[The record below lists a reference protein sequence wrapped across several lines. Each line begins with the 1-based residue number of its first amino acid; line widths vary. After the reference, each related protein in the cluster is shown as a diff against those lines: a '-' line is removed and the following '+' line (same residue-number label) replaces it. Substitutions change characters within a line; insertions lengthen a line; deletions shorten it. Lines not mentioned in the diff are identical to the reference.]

1 MENKDDTVREL
12 MGKLMAHDSE
22 QRNVK
27 QEAMLQTE
35 ELTSEIKML
44 QEQLRMVRE
53 LILLKSRLSIL
64 PLHSSLRRF
73 CNLLPLRRKLL
84 CCPSE

>member
-1 MENKDDTVREL
+1 MLELQGEMENKDDTVREL

-35 ELTSEIKML
+35 ELTGEIKVL

-53 LILLKSRLSIL
+53 LILTDFIKTSIEYYFYL
-64 PLHSSLRRF
+64 
-73 CNLLPLRRKLL
+73 CTLL
-84 CCPSE
+84 

>member
-1 MENKDDTVREL
+1 MLELQGEMENKDDTVREL

-35 ELTSEIKML
+35 ELTGEIKVL

-53 LILLKSRLSIL
+53 LILTVFIKTSVEYFTSAL
-64 PLHSSLRRF
+64 F
-73 CNLLPLRRKLL
+73 
-84 CCPSE
+84 SEACL

>member
-35 ELTSEIKML
+35 ELTGEIKML

-53 LILLKSRLSIL
+53 LTLTDFMKTLIEYFASA
-64 PLHSSLRRF
+64 
-73 CNLLPLRRKLL
+73 L
-84 CCPSE
+84 CSEAFL

>member
-35 ELTSEIKML
+35 ELTGEIKLL

-53 LILLKSRLSIL
+53 LTLTHFMKTSIEYFA
-64 PLHSSLRRF
+64 SA
-73 CNLLPLRRKLL
+73 L
-84 CCPSE
+84 CSEAFL

>member
-22 QRNVK
+22 QRNAK

-35 ELTSEIKML
+35 ELTGEIKML
-44 QEQLRMVRE
+44 QEQLLVVRE
-53 LILLKSRLSIL
+53 LTLTDFIKTSIEYFAS
-64 PLHSSLRRF
+64 PLYAEMF
-73 CNLLPLRRKLL
+73 F
-84 CCPSE
+84 

>member
-22 QRNVK
+22 QRNAK

-35 ELTSEIKML
+35 ELTGEIKML
-44 QEQLRMVRE
+44 QEQLLVVRE
-53 LILLKSRLSIL
+53 LTLTDFIKTSIEYFAS
-64 PLHSSLRRF
+64 PLY
-73 CNLLPLRRKLL
+73 
-84 CCPSE
+84 SEVFL

>member
-22 QRNVK
+22 QRNAK

-35 ELTSEIKML
+35 ELMGEIKML
-44 QEQLRMVRE
+44 QEQLLVVRE
-53 LILLKSRLSIL
+53 LTLTDFIKTSIEYFAS
-64 PLHSSLRRF
+64 PLY
-73 CNLLPLRRKLL
+73 
-84 CCPSE
+84 SEVFL